1 MTRPRVIALVV
12 LAAIILAATF
22 THGFGLFSRKESAS
36 LELSGNVDI
45 RQVDL
50 AFRVG
55 GRIRDIPFEEGARVE
70 AGAVLADLDTRPL
83 KDQLALADAQVA
95 AAGAEFD
102 KRRNGSRPQEIAQAA
117 AMLADQ
123 RARLAKAQEDYERRK
138 PLVATGAISRA
149 LFDSTEAEYH
159 AAQAQVAAAEQALSL
174 QRAGARREDIAAADA
189 QRREA
194 EAQRS
199 KSLTDLDDAVI
210 RAPNGGVILTRAREP
225 GAIVQPGETVLTLTI
240 DRPMRV
246 RAYVAEA
253 DLPRIAPGMAVEM
266 TVDGSSRVYHG
277 VIGYISPT
285 AEFTPKT
292 VQTQS
297 LRADLVYR
305 LRVLV
310 NDPDDGLRQGQPVT
324 VRVTGARAPADGSA
338 RAAGGR

>member
-1 MTRPRVIALVV
+1 MTRTRVIALVV
-12 LAAIILAATF
+12 LAAVVLAASL
-22 THGFGLFSRKESAS
+22 THGFGLLGGKAPGG
-36 LELSGNVDI
+36 LELSGNVDV

-50 AFRVG
+50 AFRVP
-55 GRIRDIPFEEGARVE
+55 GRIRDIPFEEGAHVD
-70 AGAVLADLDTRPL
+70 AGAVLADLDARPL

-95 AAGAEFD
+95 AAGAELA
-102 KRRNGSRPQEIAQAA
+102 KRRNGARPQEIAQAA
-117 AMLADQ
+117 AMLDDQ

-138 PLVATGAISRA
+138 PLVASGAISQA
-149 LFDSTEAEYH
+149 LFDSTESEFH

-174 QRAGARREDIAAADA
+174 QRAGARREDIAAAAA
-189 QRREA
+189 QEREA
-194 EAQRS
+194 QAQRS
-199 KSLTDLDDAVI
+199 RTLTDLDDAVL
-210 RAPNGGVILTRAREP
+210 RAPNAGVILTRAREP

-253 DLPRIAPGMAVEM
+253 DLPRISPGMAVEVS
-266 TVDGSSRVYHG
+266 VDGASRIYHG
-277 VIGYISPT
+277 TIGYISPT

-324 VRVTGARAPADGSA
+324 VHVTGARAA
-338 RAAGGR
+338 RAADGR